1 LPDNQ
6 KKEEVMFISIFSDE
20 LGLDIQDAL
29 PIIRSWGLEYI
40 DLRGRTF
47 GKPTEMLSLEEL
59 HKLKEAIS
67 SFGMKVGCLQ
77 TSLAKVHL
85 PEAERQREEVKKLE
99 NIVRAADILDCRII
113 RSFHFWQPSEEMSGQ
128 LAVRPD
134 ELQKVLDIFEPL
146 AEIARRED
154 IVLAFENCGVTTD
167 EVFSFLDALNVPEW
181 GLAWDVYNSW
191 EEDREKRQKDEDNYL
206 QGLARRSR
214 LVHVKGRGAVEGYT
228 ESLIPYNKVLQICD
242 NAGLQGPVSAET
254 HNPSNGKV
262 DNVEMSRM
270 VIDVIK
276 KAWPSAAPGGF
287 TKNSKTSKKVTR
299 LWQDNPVGFVVVGL
313 GMGHNRAK
321 EITETPGTK
330 LIGVCDKIEERAKR
344 TGEACNVPYT
354 TDVRE
359 WLNNKDVEAVF
370 VLTETGRHA
379 EVALQALEA
388 GKHVMVTKPMEAS
401 IKACDSMIKLAE
413 KKNRLLAV
421 DFGFRTGPGLNTLK
435 TSVARGRLGKLLNG
449 TCTFRTLRTM
459 DYFRSCG
466 GWRGTKRF
474 DGGGVFS
481 NQSIHHIDE
490 IAFSLGIPSKVR
502 CYIDTQ
508 NHDIE
513 AEDFGS
519 AVWLYDSGLV
529 ITFTATSSYPHPTW
543 AVLKEIVGT
552 EGIFFETS
560 GGPFEE
566 TMTRWYIKGSWRKDN
581 PEDYTESQWL
591 NSMDN
596 LAAAVRTGAPLL
608 CSGRDGRKTQSIL
621 DAMYRSAY
629 RSNNGWVEVKPEL

>member
-1 LPDNQ
+1 
-6 KKEEVMFISIFSDE
+6 MFISVFSDE
-20 LGLDIQDAL
+20 LGLDIKEAL
-29 PIIRSWGLEYI
+29 PIIKSWGLEYV
-40 DLRGRTF
+40 DLRGLTF
-47 GKPTEMLSLEEL
+47 GKPAERLSPEEL
-59 HKLKEAIS
+59 HKLKEIIS

-85 PEAERQREEVKKLE
+85 PDRERQKDEVKKME
-99 NIVRAADILDCRII
+99 NIVKAAEILDCKLV

-134 ELQKVLDIFEPL
+134 ELQKVLDMFEPL
-146 AEIARRED
+146 ADIARREGL
-154 IVLAFENCGVTTD
+154 VLAFENCGVTTD
-167 EVFSFLDALNVPEW
+167 EVFSFIGAVNVPAW

-191 EEDREKRQKDEDNYL
+191 EDDIKKREKDEDVYL
-206 QGLARRSR
+206 RNLAQRSR
-214 LVHVKGRGAVEGYT
+214 LVHVKAQGAVDGYT
-228 ESLIPYNKVLQICD
+228 GSLIPYDKVLQICD

-254 HNPSNGKV
+254 HNPSEGKV
-262 DNVEMSRM
+262 DNTEMSHM
-270 VIDVIK
+270 VVEVIK

-287 TKNSKTSKKVTR
+287 SENPKTFRNVMR
-299 LWQDNPVGFVVVGL
+299 PWQDNPVGFVVVGL

-321 EITETPGTK
+321 EITETPGTR

-354 TDVRE
+354 TDVRR
-359 WLNNKDVEAVF
+359 WLDNKDVEAVF

-379 EVALQALEA
+379 EIALQALEA
-388 GKHVMVTKPMEAS
+388 GKHVIVTKPMEAS
-401 IKACDSMIKLAE
+401 IKACDAMIKLAD
-413 KKNRLLAV
+413 KKNKLLAV
-421 DFGFRTGPGLNTLK
+421 DFGFRTMPGPNSLK
-435 TSVARGRLGKLLNG
+435 TAVARGRLGRLLNG
-449 TCTFRTLRTM
+449 TCILRILRTM
-459 DYFRSCG
+459 DYFRSSG
-466 GWRGTKRF
+466 GWRGTKRW

-490 IAFSLGIPSKVR
+490 IAYSLGIPSKVR

-508 NHDIE
+508 NHEIE

-519 AVWLYDSGLV
+519 AVWLYESGFV

-552 EGIFFETS
+552 DGIFFETS
-560 GGPFEE
+560 GGPFEKNL
-566 TMTRWYIKGSWRKDN
+566 TRWYINGVWTDDN
-581 PEDYTESQWL
+581 PQDHTECEWL

-596 LAAAVRTGAPLL
+596 FAAAIRTGASLL

-629 RSNNGWVEVKPEL
+629 KFNNGWVEVKPEL